1 MGRTR
6 PIMGSLRNCEPWSA
20 QKQSTTTSEQL
31 GLLVNILTGKY
42 CDPKTATTITLLIES
57 RTENPFLLFGLF
69 VAAVY
74 ILLPDNF
81 PVQTLFILRSPDLSG
96 SSCLSLTPTQ
106 KEGRV
111 NQI

>member
-1 MGRTR
+1 
-6 PIMGSLRNCEPWSA
+6 MGSLRNCEPWSA
-20 QKQSTTTSEQL
+20 QEKSTTTSEQL

-42 CDPKTATTITLLIES
+42 CDPKTATIITVDRIAH
-57 RTENPFLLFGLF
+57 RNPFLLFGLF

>member
-1 MGRTR
+1 
-6 PIMGSLRNCEPWSA
+6 MGSLRNCEPWSA
-20 QKQSTTTSEQL
+20 QKKSTTTSEQL

-42 CDPKTATTITLLIES
+42 CDPKTATTITVDRIAH
-57 RTENPFLLFGLF
+57 RNPFLLFGLF

-81 PVQTLFILRSPDLSG
+81 PVQTLLLLRSPDLSG

>member
-1 MGRTR
+1 
-6 PIMGSLRNCEPWSA
+6 MGSLRNCEPWSA
-20 QKQSTTTSEQL
+20 QKKSTTTSEQL

-42 CDPKTATTITLLIES
+42 CDPKTATTIITVDRIAH
-57 RTENPFLLFGLF
+57 TNPFLLFGLF

-81 PVQTLFILRSPDLSG
+81 PVQMLLLLRSLLLSG
-96 SSCLSLTPTQ
+96 SSCPPLTPTQ